1 MYVYSVI
8 ASMVYTFDKREG
20 DLGLPSP
27 RDVTRA
33 KPEGHPEGKANP
45 GLPTSCRRYI
55 ILINIVLSVEINP
68 NLTLVN
74 IGMIIPYQL
83 QLTWYDHTMPVATS
97 MV

>member
-1 MYVYSVI
+1 
-8 ASMVYTFDKREG
+8 MVYTFNKREG

-55 ILINIVLSVEINP
+55 ILINIVLSVETNP

-83 QLTWYDHTMPVATS
+83 QLTWYDHTMPVATD

>member
-1 MYVYSVI
+1 MPVRSGIYLPRGY
-8 ASMVYTFDKREG
+8 M
-20 DLGLPSP
+20 PSP

-33 KPEGHPEGKANP
+33 KPEGKANP

-83 QLTWYDHTMPVATS
+83 QLTWYDHTMPVATA
-97 MV
+97 